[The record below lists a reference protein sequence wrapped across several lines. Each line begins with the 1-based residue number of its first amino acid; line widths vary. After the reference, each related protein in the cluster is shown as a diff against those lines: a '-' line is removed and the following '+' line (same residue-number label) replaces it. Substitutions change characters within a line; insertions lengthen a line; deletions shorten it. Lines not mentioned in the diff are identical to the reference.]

1 MTQVTRAHTGRL
13 GIEQLSAFGLPPVQF
28 VNLAADL
35 GCDCISAGLTGLGYN
50 PQRYPPF
57 SLREDA
63 AMRRELTAAMRDR
76 GVAISLG
83 EGCIIRPGSD
93 IRAAAAD
100 MDIMQELAV
109 ERLNTVSMDPDLA
122 RTLDQLAVFAEMAA
136 ERGMVST
143 IELCPVLTINN
154 LDSAVA
160 AVRHVGRPDFK
171 LLLDTMHLG
180 RSGATAA
187 QIAALDPAL
196 IDYVQLCDAPRSPSE
211 PNYLQEA
218 TFERMVP
225 GEGEM
230 PLRDYLAALPRTV
243 TISLEVPL
251 RSQAEAGIEPGTRL
265 RRCVDA
271 ARRLLAGVDASHDE
285 H

>member
-1 MTQVTRAHTGRL
+1 MRTHTGRL
-13 GIEQLSAFGLPPVQF
+13 GIEQLSVFGLPPVDF

-35 GCDCISAGLTGLGYN
+35 GCNCISAGLTGLDYN
-50 PQRYPPF
+50 PHGYPSF
-57 SLREDA
+57 SLREDT

-83 EGCIIRPGSD
+83 EGCIIRPNSD

-100 MDIMQELAV
+100 MDVMQELGV

-122 RTLDQLAVFAEMAA
+122 RTLDQLAMFAQMAA

-143 IELCPVLTINN
+143 IELCPALTINN

-160 AVRHVGRPDFK
+160 AVRHVGRPDFN

-187 QIAALDPAL
+187 QIAAIDPAM

-211 PNYLQEA
+211 PNYLKEA

-230 PLRDYLAALPRTV
+230 PLRDYLAALPRSV
-243 TISLEVPL
+243 TISVEVPL
-251 RSQAEAGIEPGTRL
+251 RSQAEAGIEPMIRL

-271 ARRLLAGVDASHDE
+271 ARRLLANVDGNHDE